1 MQEEHPQSAD
11 PKQPTHQPDW
21 AMRTIETLALAG
33 LQEQKTARRWSVLFK
48 SLTFIY
54 LFFLLMMLLGWVG
67 QSKNASTAHTALIDL
82 SGVIEA
88 GGQVNADAVLSSL
101 NDAYDNKGTKG
112 IILRINSPGGSP
124 VQAGIINDEIHRQRK
139 LHPEIPV
146 YAVVEDICA
155 SGGYYIAVAADKIFV
170 DKASIVG
177 SIGVLM
183 DGYGFTEIMKKV
195 GVERRLMTAGAN
207 KGMLDPFSPVNPK
220 QQAFAQSMLDQIHQQ
235 FIRVVREGRG
245 QRLKENEET
254 FSGLFWNGEESIK
267 LGLADAEGSAEYVAR
282 EVIKQADIV
291 DFTYQET
298 VVDRFA
304 KKLGASMA
312 QELGVSAKNLLP
324 VLR

>member
-1 MQEEHPQSAD
+1 MQEENQQSPELKNSQHSQDSAISSLE
-11 PKQPTHQPDW
+11 K
-21 AMRTIETLALAG
+21 IALAG
-33 LQEQKTARRWSVLFK
+33 LQEQKVSRRWSVLFK

-54 LFFLLMMLLGWVG
+54 LFFLLLMLLGWVG
-67 QSKNASTAHTALIDL
+67 ANKNSSLAHTALIDL
-82 SGVIEA
+82 NGVIEA
-88 GGQVNADAVLSSL
+88 GGQVNADAVISSL
-101 NDAYDNKGTKG
+101 KDAYDHKGTKG

-139 LHPEIPV
+139 LHPDVPV

-183 DGYGFTEIMKKV
+183 DGYGFTELMKKV
-195 GVERRLMTAGAN
+195 GVERRLMTAGEN
-207 KGMLDPFSPVNPK
+207 KGMLDPFSPENPK
-220 QQAFAQSMLDQIHQQ
+220 QKAFAQDMLDQIHQQ
-235 FIRVVREGRG
+235 FIKVVREGRG
-245 QRLKENEET
+245 NRLKENQET

-267 LGLADAEGSAEYVAR
+267 LGLADAEGSADYVAR
-282 EVIKQADIV
+282 EVIKQSEIV

-304 KKLGASMA
+304 KKLGASMG
-312 QELGVSAKNLLP
+312 QELGLNAKNLLP
-324 VLR
+324 MLR

>member
-1 MQEEHPQSAD
+1 MQEENQQSSD
-11 PKQPTHQPDW
+11 PKQANQSPDW
-21 AMRTIETLALAG
+21 AIRTVEKIALAG
-33 LQEQKTARRWSVLFK
+33 LQEQKSARRWSILFK

-54 LFFLLMMLLGWVG
+54 LFFLLMTFLGWVG

-88 GGQVNADAVLSSL
+88 GGAVNADAVISSL

-183 DGYGFTEIMKKV
+183 DGYGFTEVMKKV
-195 GVERRLMTAGAN
+195 GVERRLMTAGSN

-220 QQAFAQSMLDQIHQQ
+220 QQALAQSMLDQIHQQ
-235 FIRVVREGRG
+235 FITVVREGRG
-245 QRLKENEET
+245 SRLKENEET

-267 LGLADAEGSAEYVAR
+267 LGLADAQGSAEYVAR
-282 EVIKQADIV
+282 EVIKESDIV

-324 VLR
+324 TL

>member
-21 AMRTIETLALAG
+21 AMRTIETLAMAG
-33 LQEQKTARRWSVLFK
+33 LKEQKTARRWSVLFK

>member
-1 MQEEHPQSAD
+1 MQEENQQSSEL
-11 PKQPTHQPDW
+11 KNSQPSQDS
-21 AMRTIETLALAG
+21 AISSLEKIALAG
-33 LQEQKTARRWSVLFK
+33 LQEQKVSRRWSVLFK

-54 LFFLLMMLLGWVG
+54 LFFLLLMLLGWVG
-67 QSKNASTAHTALIDL
+67 ANKNSSLAHTALIDIN
-82 SGVIEA
+82 GVIEA
-88 GGQVNADAVLSSL
+88 GGQVNADAVISSL
-101 NDAYDNKGTKG
+101 KDAYEHKGTKG

-139 LHPEIPV
+139 LHPDVPV

-183 DGYGFTEIMKKV
+183 DGYGFTELMKKV
-195 GVERRLMTAGAN
+195 GVERRLMTAGEN
-207 KGMLDPFSPVNPK
+207 KGMLDPFSPENPK
-220 QQAFAQSMLDQIHQQ
+220 QKAFAQDMLDQIHQQ
-235 FIRVVREGRG
+235 FIKVVREGRG
-245 QRLKENEET
+245 NRLKETQET

-267 LGLADAEGSAEYVAR
+267 LGLADAEGSADYVAR
-282 EVIKQADIV
+282 EVIKQSEIV

-304 KKLGASMA
+304 KKLGASMG
-312 QELGVSAKNLLP
+312 QELGLNAKNLLP
-324 VLR
+324 MLR

>member
-1 MQEEHPQSAD
+1 MQEENGQSPELKHASSS
-11 PKQPTHQPDW
+11 PDW
-21 AMRTIETLALAG
+21 AQQSLERIALAG
-33 LQEQKTARRWSVLFK
+33 LQEQKTSRRWSVLFK

-54 LFFLLMMLLGWVG
+54 LFFLLLMLLGWVG
-67 QSKNASTAHTALIDL
+67 QNKNVSVAHTALIDIA
-82 SGVIEA
+82 GVIEA
-88 GGQVNADAVLSSL
+88 GGQVNADAVISSL
-101 NDAYDNKGTKG
+101 KDAYDNKGTKG

-124 VQAGIINDEIHRQRK
+124 VQAGIINNEIHRQRK
-139 LHPEIPV
+139 LHPDIPV

-183 DGYGFTEIMKKV
+183 DGYGFTEAMKKV
-195 GVERRLMTAGAN
+195 GVERRLMTAGEN

-220 QQAFAQSMLDQIHQQ
+220 QKAFAQNMLDQIHQQ

-245 QRLKENEET
+245 NRLKENEET

-267 LGLADAEGSAEYVAR
+267 LGLADAEGSADYVAR
-282 EVIKQADIV
+282 EVIKESEIV

-312 QELGVSAKNLLP
+312 QELGVSARNLLP
-324 VLR
+324 TLR